1 MIDKL
6 AATLPEVADQTS
18 KRERV
23 AMEAEREIVELKK
36 LQFMQNKVGEEY
48 DGLISGVSSFG
59 FFVELVEF
67 FVEGLVHISTLL
79 NDFYHYFE
87 KQHSLV
93 GENTRE
99 TFRIGD
105 TVRVLVANV
114 SLEKRQLDF
123 NLVGIKARRDIGT
136 GKPLGDAQRAGIKK
150 KPAGIAKAAVK
161 RNVSKVSS
169 RGKTRNGR
177 AGKKR

>member
-1 MIDKL
+1 
-6 AATLPEVADQTS
+6 
-18 KRERV
+18 
-23 AMEAEREIVELKK
+23 
-36 LQFMQNKVGEEY
+36 MQNKVGEEY
-48 DGLISGVSSFG
+48 DGFVTGVSSFG

-79 NDFYHYFE
+79 NDFYHYIE

-114 SLEKRQLDF
+114 SLEKKQLDF
-123 NLVGIKARRDIGT
+123 NLVGVKSRRVIGT
-136 GKPLGDAQRAGIKK
+136 GKPGGDAQRSGIKK
-150 KPAGIAKAAVK
+150 KPAGSGKAAVK
-161 RNVSKVSS
+161 RSGSKVSS
-169 RGKTRNGR
+169 GRNTRKGG